1 MTIDE
6 YIAALGI
13 ELLPT
18 QRKFLEEMLKPENKH
33 LIIMP
38 PHIGRSRV
46 KHMMD
51 CIELILGRSEDD
63 GIESGNI

>member
-18 QRKFLEEMLKPENKH
+18 QRKFLEEMLKPENKPF
-33 LIIMP
+33 IVMP

-46 KHMMD
+46 KHMMACMD
-51 CIELILGRSEDD
+51 LMNNKTVVIVERNE
-63 GIESGNI
+63 E

>member
-33 LIIMP
+33 LIVMP

-46 KHMMD
+46 KHMMACMD
-51 CIELILGRSEDD
+51 LMNNKTVVIVERNE
-63 GIESGNI
+63 E